1 MGNIAIGLPASIA
14 TPPAGQ
20 VTEFFD
26 TTTSPAVHSYM
37 DENRDVFPFPYASGS
52 QAADACVEIA
62 QELMDDI
69 GCGVKSGIVSM
80 SDLNTFVKT
89 GVKVSCEATDDGA
102 GNTTSSVTIQNLT
115 VPVASI
121 TVLPTTI
128 NPLAVGAS
136 VLIVPTIL
144 PANASNKN
152 VFWTTSNAARATV
165 SSSGIVTGI
174 AAGAV
179 SITATTVD
187 GAFAAITSVT
197 VV

>member
-1 MGNIAIGLPASIA
+1 MGNIAIGLPSSIA

-26 TTTSPAVHSYM
+26 TTTLPAVHSYM
-37 DENRDVFPFPYASGS
+37 DENRDVFPFPYSSGA

-62 QELMDDI
+62 KDLVDDI
-69 GCGVKSGIVSM
+69 GCAVKSGVILM
-80 SDLNTFVKT
+80 SELNTFVKT
-89 GVKVSCEATDDGA
+89 GLKVSCAATDDGA
-102 GNTTSSVTIQNLT
+102 GNTTSSVTIENLT

-136 VLIVPTIL
+136 ALIVPTIL

-152 VFWTTSNAARATV
+152 VFWTTSNAAKATI
-165 SSSGIVTGI
+165 SSTGIVTGI
-174 AAGAV
+174 AAGSAT
-179 SITATTVD
+179 ITATTID
-187 GAFAAITSVT
+187 GSFTALTSVT